1 MVVKYMIDNNYI
13 SILVEDYIDFKKG
26 LGFKLKICARR
37 LRSFA
42 SYTRSLDYTGYISK
56 DIALKWCCM
65 GTDSSKTK
73 GRRLEML
80 RPFLLFAHI
89 KNENNE
95 IIYNQIFPNVRKRP
109 NPHIYTEEE
118 VLILIEKCKELYSPD
133 QLRIKSMQTVLGLLW
148 STGMR
153 PNEVASLKYKDFDIE
168 NNLIKIHDTKLHKD
182 RTIPIHESM
191 SIKIKEYILF
201 LNDHKI
207 YPNENDT
214 LFYTTNQKPFS
225 LSKIQY
231 TFKLIRCGITHE
243 DSDYT
248 NVRLY
253 DFRHSFASRTIY
265 QWLNNKEDVNAKLYI
280 LSCYLG
286 HSKPEDTYWYL
297 SSSILLMD
305 LVSNRYEKMVGDLK

>member
-26 LGFKLKICARR
+26 LGFELKICARR

-65 GTDSSKTK
+65 DTDSSKTK

-109 NPHIYTEEE
+109 NPHIYTEGE

-133 QLRIKSMQTVLGLLW
+133 QLRIK
-148 STGMR
+148 
-153 PNEVASLKYKDFDIE
+153 
-168 NNLIKIHDTKLHKD
+168 
-182 RTIPIHESM
+182 
-191 SIKIKEYILF
+191 
-201 LNDHKI
+201 
-207 YPNENDT
+207 
-214 LFYTTNQKPFS
+214 
-225 LSKIQY
+225 
-231 TFKLIRCGITHE
+231 
-243 DSDYT
+243 
-248 NVRLY
+248 
-253 DFRHSFASRTIY
+253 
-265 QWLNNKEDVNAKLYI
+265 
-280 LSCYLG
+280 
-286 HSKPEDTYWYL
+286 
-297 SSSILLMD
+297 
-305 LVSNRYEKMVGDLK
+305 